1 MAIRRGFMLKDSM
14 VNIFDGITDHRSTR
28 NQKPPFTSLLGISLL
43 GAISGIDSFSGL
55 GDYAEMH
62 FEGLSQHFDL
72 PHGPPSHDTFQ
83 RLFDAIEPEQLHDS
97 FFQFTQ
103 QLSTIFEGIIAID
116 GKTIR
121 NSGNNPLHIVNA
133 WCESNQLVLA
143 QMCVDKKSNEITA
156 IPLLLK
162 LLDLHDRV
170 VTIDAMG
177 CQRKI
182 ASQIIEQKGDYLLN
196 LKGNQ
201 GSLHEDVKFCFTDQ
215 VKQTSLSWEEFNK
228 GHGRLE
234 HRKCYATDDIAW
246 INSHH
251 KWPGLK
257 SIAMVE
263 SKRIIKDKVETE
275 TRYYISSL
283 EADPEKICKAAR
295 AHWGVE
301 NKCHWRLDVV
311 FNEDK
316 ACITNDNAAEN
327 MSIIRKWALNILN
340 KNRGKSSI
348 KSLQRKACMSLEFAK
363 SLIKTFLHA

>member
-1 MAIRRGFMLKDSM
+1 MLKDGIID
-14 VNIFDGITDHRSTR
+14 IFDGITDCRSAR
-28 NQKPPFTSLLGISLL
+28 NQKHPFISLLGISLL
-43 GAISGIDSFSGL
+43 GALSGIDSFSGL

-62 FEGLSQHFDL
+62 FEGLSKQFDL
-72 PHGPPSHDTFQ
+72 PNGPPSHDTFQ
-83 RLFDAIEPEQLHDS
+83 RLFDAMEPEQFHDC
-97 FFQFTQ
+97 FFRFTQ
-103 QLSTIFEGIIAID
+103 QLTKVFEGILAID

-121 NSGNNPLHIVNA
+121 NSGDNPLHIVNA

-143 QMCVDKKSNEITA
+143 QICVDKKSNEITA
-156 IPLLLK
+156 IPKLLK
-162 LLDLHDRV
+162 LLDLHNRI

-182 ASQIIEQKGDYLLN
+182 ASQIIEQEGDYLLN

-201 GSLHEDVKFCFTDQ
+201 GSLHEDVESYFTEQ
-215 VKQTSLSWEEFNK
+215 VKQASQSWEEFDK

-234 HRKCYATDDIAW
+234 HRKCYVTDDIYW
-246 INSHH
+246 ICKHH
-251 KWPGLK
+251 QWPGLK
-257 SIAMVE
+257 SVAMVE
-263 SKRIIKDKVETE
+263 SERRIKDKIETE

-283 EADPEKICKAAR
+283 DADPERICKAAR

-316 ACITNDNAAEN
+316 ACIRNDNAAEN

-340 KNRGKSSI
+340 KKKGKSSL
-348 KSLQRKACMSLEFAK
+348 KSLQRKACMSVEFVN
-363 SLIKTFLHA
+363 SLIKEFFHA